1 MSSCK
6 EYVYAFLLC
15 LVYLNSSAEGFSKVI
30 FTENKGQI
38 REESIN
44 FESKV
49 LYSSEFKNMTV
60 LFKAD
65 GLTYVFKNQDSY
77 SIDVKFV
84 ESNSQVQ
91 ILPEKQLSSY
101 SNYYHPHCR
110 TGVLRVKHYQKI
122 IYKEIFSNIDLV
134 FYGLNGKLK
143 YDFVVYPGGDFAD
156 IKLSYNTD
164 EQIIQN
170 RDGSIRTKTS
180 KYFIKENKPFV
191 YQVSNTTEAG
201 DSIQIDGEFQ
211 INHQEVS
218 FNIGDYDPAL
228 PLIIDPELL
237 WSTYI
242 GDVDLDYGESIAT
255 DNDYNVYVL
264 INTRANS
271 DIDNIIMKFDSSGK
285 QLWSTAIGGTDDDE
299 GMGIITNDSN
309 EVFLVGHTESGD
321 FPIQNAYQSS
331 INGTRDI
338 YLVKFKNDGSVDW
351 ATYYGGS
358 GLDKSGDI
366 AIDNN
371 QDLVIVGSTF
381 SIDFPVSNDAFQ
393 KTIVGGEEGVVAKF
407 DQSGIP
413 IWATLIGGS
422 YTDELAGVAC
432 DKNNNIIIG
441 GTTESNDLLISIGV
455 FQKSAAGNRDMFM
468 ARFGSDGQNHWTTYY
483 GGSLNESG
491 GEVGVDGEGN
501 AYMTGGTNSGNFP
514 VSQGAF
520 QSTKKASQDIFIFK
534 LDTSGNQVWSTYVG
548 GNNDDNAYDLT
559 IAQNDNLFISG
570 HSYSKNFPVSNLT
583 YQSTMAG
590 TQDIIVMKF
599 SKDGAN
605 IWSTYVGGTGGQ
617 HGHDIITDA
626 ANMVYLT
633 GHVSSTDF
641 PTTSGAYQSFA
652 GGNEDGFLLKFNNCG
667 SNLEKPI
674 TVTGSKNF
682 CEGDSVI
689 LTGPSG
695 YNSYQWSNGET
706 SISITVK
713 KSNTL
718 YLTAVDSLECFGVSD
733 EIIIRMYKKPQ
744 PVISMTGS
752 NPLCK
757 GDTLN
762 LNAGSG
768 YASYLWSNNLTTQ
781 QITVT
786 DSGKFYVVVA
796 ESYGCATASDTIDVV
811 VNNKPT
817 SPSITLNDTA
827 QFCNGDSVALD
838 AGNGYDSYLWSN
850 GSTSQLIIVK
860 ETGNYTVV
868 VSDSNDC
875 KATSTAQT
883 IVVYP
888 DFNIDTSGPSTF
900 CKGDSVLLSVDSIY
914 INYTWST
921 GDSMNYILVKDS
933 GLYSVIV
940 DDSNGCRGLRA
951 INIIANPNPEVQISS
966 TAIEICYGDSVSLF
980 ANIENSNAWSPFS
993 GLSCQNC
1000 DTTTASPE
1008 QTTIYT
1014 VVSTNKYD
1022 CVKQDSILLV
1032 VNKNPDFDII
1042 KKDTLSGI
1050 CEGDSMILAVETK
1063 FQSYYWSTGEI
1074 EDTTFVYK
1082 EGKYFVTVE
1091 DTNGC
1096 TSTDSIKI
1104 NGIKKP
1110 IANLGADTLVCSLAY
1125 LKLTPENSGDVT
1137 LWSTGN
1143 SQNEIIVS
1151 ESGWYWVTTMNECGY
1166 DQDSIEV
1173 TFYSQSIDS
1182 IFIPNVF
1189 TPNGD
1194 DINDDFK
1201 IWMQKDVPVDN
1212 FELNLYNR
1220 WGMRVFTS
1228 KETTGKWD
1236 GSYNSQEVLS
1246 GVYFCTLTYTNCK
1259 NEPIQISRTVTL
1271 IR

>member
-1 MSSCK
+1 MSLYRASI
-6 EYVYAFLLC
+6 YALLFC
-15 LVYLNSSAEGFSKVI
+15 TTSLNATSKHSSKVI

-60 LFKAD
+60 LFKAG

-84 ESNSQVQ
+84 ESNPQVR
-91 ILPEKQLSSY
+91 ISPEVQLSSY
-101 SNYYHPHCR
+101 SNYYHPHCK
-110 TGVLRVKHYQKI
+110 TGVLKVKHYQKI
-122 IYKEIFSNIDLV
+122 IYKEIFPNIDLV

-156 IKLSYNTD
+156 IKLLYNTN

-170 RDGSIRTKTS
+170 SDGSIRTNTS
-180 KYFIKENKPFV
+180 KYFIKENKPFI
-191 YQVSNTTEAG
+191 YQISNTTEAV
-201 DSIQIDGEFQ
+201 DSIQIDGEFR
-211 INHQEVS
+211 IDNQEVS
-218 FNIGDYDPAL
+218 FSIGNYDPAL

-242 GDVDLDYGESIAT
+242 GDFDLDYGESIAT
-255 DNDYNVYVL
+255 DNNYNVYVL
-264 INTRANS
+264 INTRANN
-271 DIDNIIMKFDSSGK
+271 DLDNIIMKFDSSGT
-285 QLWSTAIGGTDDDE
+285 QLWSTAIGGTDEDE
-299 GMGIITNDSN
+299 GMGLITNDSN
-309 EVFLVGHTESGD
+309 QVFLIGHTASDD
-321 FPIQNAYQSS
+321 FPVQNAYQSS
-331 INGTRDI
+331 INGPRDM
-338 YLVKFKNDGSVDW
+338 YLVKFNNDGSVDW

-358 GLDKSGDI
+358 GFDKSGDI
-366 AIDNN
+366 SIDNN

-381 SIDFPVSNDAFQ
+381 SSDFPVSNDAFQ
-393 KTIVGGEEGVVAKF
+393 NTIVGSQDGVVAKL
-407 DQSGIP
+407 DQSGNP
-413 IWATLIGGS
+413 IWATFIGGS
-422 YTDELAGVAC
+422 NIDELAGVAC
-432 DKNNNIIIG
+432 DNNNNIIIG
-441 GTTESNDLLISIGV
+441 GSTESTDLVITFGV
-455 FQKSAAGNRDMFM
+455 FQTSAAGETDMIM

-483 GGSLNESG
+483 GGSLTESG
-491 GEVGVDGEGN
+491 GEVGVDNEGN
-501 AYMTGGTNSGNFP
+501 AYMTGSTNSGNFP

-520 QSTKKASQDIFIFK
+520 QSTKKANQEIFIFK
-534 LDTSGNQVWSTYVG
+534 LDTAGNQVWSTYVG
-548 GNNDDNAYDLT
+548 GNKDDSAYDLT
-559 IAQNDNLFISG
+559 IDQNNNVFISG
-570 HSYSKNFPVSNLT
+570 NSYSANFPVSNLT
-583 YQSTMAG
+583 YQSNMAG
-590 TQDIIVMKF
+590 VQDIIAMKF

-605 IWSTYVGGTGGQ
+605 IWSTYVGGTGGE

-626 ANMVYLT
+626 DNMVYLT

-641 PTTSGAYQSFA
+641 PVSADAYQNFFS
-652 GGNEDGFLLKFNNCG
+652 GDEDGFLLKFNNCG
-667 SNLEKPI
+667 SNLEEPI

-689 LTGPSG
+689 LTGPTG
-695 YNSYQWSNGET
+695 YNGYQWSNGET
-706 SISITVK
+706 SISITIK
-713 KSNTL
+713 ISNTL
-718 YLTAVDSLECFGVSD
+718 YLTVVDSLECFGVSD
-733 EIIIRMYKKPQ
+733 EIIIRMYKRPQ
-744 PVISMTGS
+744 PVISITGS
-752 NPLCK
+752 YPLCK

-762 LNAGSG
+762 LDAGSD

-781 QITVT
+781 QITVI
-786 DSGKFYVVVA
+786 DSGKFYVVVT

-811 VNNKPT
+811 VNNLPA

-827 QFCNGDSVALD
+827 QFCDGDSVALD
-838 AGNGYDSYLWSN
+838 AGNGYDFYLWSN

-860 ETGNYTVV
+860 ESGNYTVV

-900 CKGDSVLLSVDSIY
+900 CMGDSVLLSVDSIY
-914 INYTWST
+914 VNYIWST
-921 GDSMNYILVKDS
+921 GDSSTFILVKDS
-933 GLYSVIV
+933 GLYSIIV

-951 INIIANPNPEVQISS
+951 INIIVNPNPVVLIISS
-966 TAIEICYGDSVSLF
+966 STEICYGDSVSII
-980 ANIENSNAWSPFS
+980 ANIENSNVWSPS
-993 GLSCQNC
+993 NGLLCQNC
-1000 DTTTASPE
+1000 DTTIASPE

-1014 VVSTNKYD
+1014 VISTNMYD
-1022 CVKQDSILLV
+1022 CAKQDSILLV

-1050 CEGDSMILAVETK
+1050 CEGDSMILAVETNY
-1063 FQSYYWSTGEI
+1063 QSYYWSTGEI
-1074 EDTTFVYK
+1074 EDTTLIYK

-1110 IANLGADTLVCSLAY
+1110 IANLGADTLVCSLDY
-1125 LKLTPENSGDVT
+1125 LRLTPENSGDVT

-1143 SQNEIIVS
+1143 NKNEIIVS

-1166 DQDSIEV
+1166 DKDSIEV

-1201 IWMQKDVPVDN
+1201 IWMQKEVPVDN

-1228 KETTGKWD
+1228 KETTGKW
-1236 GSYNSQEVLS
+1236 GGRHNGQEVLS
-1246 GVYFCTLTYTNCK
+1246 GVYFCTLKYTNCK
-1259 NEPIQISRTVTL
+1259 NEPIQLSRTVTL